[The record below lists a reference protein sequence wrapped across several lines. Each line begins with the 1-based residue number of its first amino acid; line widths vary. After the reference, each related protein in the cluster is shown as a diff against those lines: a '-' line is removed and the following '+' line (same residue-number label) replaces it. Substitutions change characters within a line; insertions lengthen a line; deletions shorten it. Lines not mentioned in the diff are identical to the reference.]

1 MVHTQF
7 VSQVTSGTSISMH
20 NNVSVITDH
29 LEFPLSV
36 AWNTDVSGY
45 EGTGFGASF
54 DHNYNRQY
62 LPSPWETY
70 TEIHSAQQAYGIYIT
85 LPASGYETTAN
96 GTSINQF
103 SYVDAKSN
111 SYYRNVDAVNDT
123 ITKDQQGGS
132 LTWDFWP
139 LATGLPDMEP
149 QPIAQSQPLFPA
161 RVPGLR
167 QIGP

>member
-1 MVHTQF
+1 MQL
-7 VSQVTSGTSISMH
+7 VSQVTSGASISTH
-20 NNVSVITDH
+20 NGVPVIADV

-36 AWNTDVSGY
+36 VWNTDVSGY
-45 EGTGFGASF
+45 EGSGFSADF
-54 DHNYNRQY
+54 DKQYNRQY

-70 TEIHSAQQAYGIYIT
+70 TEINSTQRAYGTYISN
-85 LPASGYETTAN
+85 PAPGYESTAN

-103 SYVDAKSN
+103 SYVDAKLN
-111 SYYRNVDAVNDT
+111 SYYRNVDAVNNT

-139 LATGLPDMEP
+139 LATGLPEMEP
-149 QPIAQSQPLFPA
+149 QQSQPLFPA
-161 RVPGLR
+161 RGPGGR